1 MSESSR
7 TSGVYASVGDH
18 PSGRHDPGSLG
29 RSPSRQT
36 ETDLAIVEV
45 RGRLGRLDERVAALE
60 SAARSHDGD
69 SRALERRLAELH
81 KDFAVVSQRLS
92 DISSAIARIEAQ
104 REKGGDRARDITRT
118 VISVVT
124 ALAAIISLVVALAT
138 R

>member
-1 MSESSR
+1 M
-7 TSGVYASVGDH
+7 
-18 PSGRHDPGSLG
+18 
-29 RSPSRQT
+29 
-36 ETDLAIVEV
+36 
-45 RGRLGRLDERVAALE
+45 
-60 SAARSHDGD
+60 
-69 SRALERRLAELH
+69 
-81 KDFAVVSQRLS
+81 SQRLS